1 MRVNLCMAT
10 NCTQVDKLSA
20 RTLLKQRFGC
30 ILFRSVGHPLQVWGC
45 SLFRCVGW
53 HPLQVWGCIRG
64 IYEQPHRQPR
74 RTRLPEWG
82 GELT

>member
-45 SLFRCVGW
+45 
-53 HPLQVWGCIRG
+53 IRG